1 MTNQSKTATEFTK
14 LSEMLI
20 LHGENL
26 VASRKRL
33 KEEIDNFRLKFK
45 GEVIKFAGNQVD
57 LTQIKQAVESSSLF
71 GQNRLIVIENLFS
84 GSPSTEKQKIVGY
97 LKQNLPKN
105 LLIWEKRKIDNRVLA
120 HFKAQVFQFDLTPII
135 FRFLDSLV
143 PNNQKFSL
151 SLLHQC
157 FDQDAPEIVFYMLGR
172 QIRLLIIAA
181 DLGENGLIEIPEWK
195 RKKLISQAKEF
206 SLTKLLQLY
215 RQLLKIDWQ
224 QKTGQTPF
232 DLASQLDLFIASL

>member
-1 MTNQSKTATEFTK
+1 
-14 LSEMLI
+14 MLI

-33 KEEIDNFRLKFK
+33 KEEIDNFKLKFK
-45 GEVIKFAGNQVD
+45 GEVVRFAGNQLD

-84 GSPSTEKQKIVGY
+84 SPPSTEKQKIIDY
-97 LKQNLPKN
+97 LKQTSPKN
-105 LLIWEKRKIDNRVLA
+105 LLIWERKKIDNRVLIP
-120 HFKAQVFQFDLTPII
+120 FKAREIKFDLTPII
-135 FRFLDSLV
+135 FRFLDSLA
-143 PNNQKFSL
+143 PNNQKLSL

-157 FDQDAPEIVFYMLGR
+157 LVLNTPEMVFYMLGR

-181 DLGENGLIEIPEWK
+181 DLGENGLIEIPQW
-195 RKKLISQAKEF
+195 RQNKLISQAKKF
-206 SLTKLLQLY
+206 GLTRLLQLY

-232 DLASQLDLFIASL
+232 DLTSQLDLFIASL

>member
-1 MTNQSKTATEFTK
+1 
-14 LSEMLI
+14 
-20 LHGENL
+20 
-26 VASRKRL
+26 
-33 KEEIDNFRLKFK
+33 
-45 GEVIKFAGNQVD
+45 
-57 LTQIKQAVESSSLF
+57 
-71 GQNRLIVIENLFS
+71 
-84 GSPSTEKQKIVGY
+84 
-97 LKQNLPKN
+97 
-105 LLIWEKRKIDNRVLA
+105 
-120 HFKAQVFQFDLTPII
+120 
-135 FRFLDSLV
+135 
-143 PNNQKFSL
+143 
-151 SLLHQC
+151 
-157 FDQDAPEIVFYMLGR
+157 MLGR